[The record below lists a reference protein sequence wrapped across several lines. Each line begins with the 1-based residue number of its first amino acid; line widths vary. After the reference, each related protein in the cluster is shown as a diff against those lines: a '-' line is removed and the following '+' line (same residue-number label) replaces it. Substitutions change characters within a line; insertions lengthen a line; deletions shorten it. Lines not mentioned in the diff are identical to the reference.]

1 MSAQNS
7 IPLTEFCAPGT
18 KVQESYLQVDPQVEL
33 RLITFTPKT
42 KSQQPPVL
50 FIPGWVSL
58 IKGWQIVLREM
69 TRDFIVYYLETREK
83 VSSVVSGKVDYSVAT
98 IGNDILRAIELLSLP
113 PKGYLL
119 FGSSLGATA
128 ILECCQQASREPLC
142 LVLVGPNALFQIPLW
157 AQGVIFLFP
166 PRLYL
171 ILKPVVKWYLKH
183 FRLDVESDRAQ
194 YEKYCRALDAADP
207 WKLKAAALAF
217 RDYTV
222 WDRLP
227 SLTIPTLIIGA
238 SKDVMHVPENL
249 EKMVSI
255 LPHGTYLDLE
265 TNSQTHSAD
274 MVNAMRNYL
283 DTLNIEKG

>member
-1 MSAQNS
+1 MNALNE
-7 IPLTEFCAPGT
+7 IPLTEFCAPGAHV
-18 KVQESYLQVDPQVEL
+18 KESYLKVDSQVAL

-42 KSQQPPVL
+42 ETQRLPVL

-69 TRDFIVYYLETREK
+69 TRDFTVYYLETREK
-83 VSSVVSGKVDYSVAT
+83 VSSVVSGRVDYSVAT

-113 PKGYLL
+113 SKGYIL

-128 ILECCQQASREPLC
+128 ILECCQQAGQEPLC

-157 AQGVIFLFP
+157 GQGIIFLFP

-171 ILKPVVKWYLKH
+171 IIKPVVKWYLKH

-217 RDYTV
+217 RNYTV

-227 SLTIPTLIIGA
+227 GISTPTLIIGA

-255 LPHGTYLDLE
+255 LPKGTYLDLE
-265 TNSQTHSAD
+265 TNSQTHSVD
-274 MVNAMRNYL
+274 MVNAVRDYL
-283 DTLNIEKG
+283 DTLGGGEE

>member
-1 MSAQNS
+1 MSS
-7 IPLTEFCAPGT
+7 IKSPSLTEFCAPGT
-18 KVQESYLQVDPQVEL
+18 QIQESYLEVSPQVAL

-42 KSQQPPVL
+42 ERQRPPVL

-58 IKGWQIVLREM
+58 IKGWQIVLQEM
-69 TRDFIVYYLETREK
+69 TRDFTVYYLETREK
-83 VSSVVSGKVDYSVAT
+83 VSSIVSGKVDYGVTT

-113 PKGYLL
+113 PQGYLL

-128 ILECCQQASREPLC
+128 ILECCQQAGQEPLC

-157 AQGVIFLFP
+157 AQGIIFLFP

-171 ILKPVVKWYLKH
+171 ILKPVIKWYLKH
-183 FRLDVESDRAQ
+183 FRLDVESDRPQ

-217 RDYTV
+217 RNYTV
-222 WDRLP
+222 WDQLP
-227 SLTIPTLIIGA
+227 SITLPTLIIGA

-255 LPHGTYLDLE
+255 LPHGTYLDME
-265 TNSQTHSAD
+265 TNSQTHSTN
-274 MVNAMRNYL
+274 MVKAVRDYL
-283 DTLNIEKG
+283 DTLGGRKR